1 MSDALKKKIEKVRER
16 ITRAALRSG
25 KDPSE
30 IILVA
35 VAKYAN
41 VELLERAVE
50 FGLTDVGENRADQLV
65 EKHRVLGDRVR
76 WHFVGHLQSNKV
88 KKVIGIAEYIHSLD
102 RMSTAWEIR
111 KRAGKLGRTQKVLI
125 EVNVAQEETKIGIAP
140 GELYSFCQEIV
151 QVPHLDICG
160 LMTLA
165 PLVEDPEEV
174 RGVFRD
180 LRQMRDDLAARGIF
194 PNFSHLSMGM
204 TNDFEVAI
212 EEGATMVRV
221 GSAIFC

>member
-25 KDPSE
+25 RDPSE

-35 VAKYAN
+35 VAKYAD

-65 EKHRVLGDRVR
+65 EKYGVLGDRVR

-88 KKVIGIAEYIHSLD
+88 KKVMGIVEYIHSLD
-102 RMSTAWEIR
+102 RMSTAWEIS
-111 KRAGKLGRTQKVLI
+111 KRARRLGRTQKVLI
-125 EVNVAQEETKIGIAP
+125 EVNVAQEETKMGIVP
-140 GELYSFCQEIV
+140 QELYSFCQEV
-151 QVPHLDICG
+151 AQVPYLDICG

-165 PLVEDPEEV
+165 PMVEDQEEV
-174 RGVFRD
+174 REVFRD
-180 LRQMRDDLAARGIF
+180 LRRLRDDLAAKRIF
-194 PNFSHLSMGM
+194 PNFFHLSMGM